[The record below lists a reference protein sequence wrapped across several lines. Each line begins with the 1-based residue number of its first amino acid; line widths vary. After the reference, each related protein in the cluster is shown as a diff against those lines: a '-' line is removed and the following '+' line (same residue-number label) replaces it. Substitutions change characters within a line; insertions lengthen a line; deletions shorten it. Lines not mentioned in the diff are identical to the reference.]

1 LLIVDIVRPGTL
13 VSAFSVFYSGAS
25 TRVKSKA
32 RAFAINVVVGL
43 LQLATFVIIVGW
55 IWSILWGM
63 TFVQLAGTASLLP
76 RYAQRYPSAV
86 YAIVACLFV
95 RPSAT
100 SLYCIETIGRIEP
113 VFGVGA
119 SYPTYP
125 TPCFKEMWV
134 SPKIKVY
141 VPLRLC
147 FKL

>member
-76 RYAQRYPSAV
+76 RYARNAIPAPCTLLSRVCLSVRLSQAGTVSKRLDESNRFLAWGLPIPPIPHRALRKCGYLLKLRYM
-86 YAIVACLFV
+86 
-95 RPSAT
+95 
-100 SLYCIETIGRIEP
+100 SL
-113 VFGVGA
+113 
-119 SYPTYP
+119 
-125 TPCFKEMWV
+125 
-134 SPKIKVY
+134 
-141 VPLRLC
+141 
-147 FKL
+147 